1 MRDAV
6 VEEIRSRADLVD
18 ICGEFM
24 PLKRVGKTVRGP
36 CPLHGGD
43 DPNFSIDPE
52 RQIFK
57 CFVCDEGGD
66 VFSFVMKHLGHDFP
80 DAVRWIGERVG
91 VQVPERGEERGE
103 DPHAPLREAAAFAEE
118 WFAGNLADPDRGAR
132 ARAYLEGR
140 GLEPDAAGEHGL
152 GYAPDAWRALRQ
164 AAREHGLE
172 DDQLLE
178 AGLLATS
185 ERADEPY
192 DRFRDRLTFA
202 IRDLRGRAIG
212 FGGRD
217 LSGDDEA
224 PKYINS
230 PDSPI
235 FTKGRTLY
243 GLERARHAIRK
254 HERALVVEGY
264 MDAIAL
270 HDRGLQNAVAPLGT
284 ALTAEQ
290 AETIV
295 RYARSV
301 FLLYDSD
308 APGLR
313 ATFKAADRVLEAGGH
328 PMVVTLPEGE
338 DPDSLVREEGVE
350 ALRGFLEDAV
360 DALERKLQILERKG
374 YLETIEGRRRAVDG
388 LLSTLRAVE
397 DPALRDLYLD
407 RAAERLGVRRETI
420 VREVAS
426 ARRRE
431 RRRPRRRSRA
441 AGPGAPGGPP
451 GPDPGPAGPR
461 PGTAVGDR
469 SAERTLLLLFLREP
483 SMLDRALQAGLEG
496 ERFRSER
503 HRRIF
508 ARLREARESGEEPWP
523 PAEFPEEDRELVEEL
538 RADPTELVR
547 SDAIFEQALRR
558 ILYRPQLERMDEID
572 RELELADE
580 DQARELL
587 VEKHEL
593 AGELREAGVPLSFL
607 RRHT

>member
-24 PLKRVGKTVRGP
+24 SLKRVGKTVRGP

-57 CFVCDEGGD
+57 CFVCGEGGD

-103 DPHAPLREAAAFAEE
+103 DPHAPLREAAAFAAE
-118 WFAGNLADPDRGAR
+118 WFADNLADPDVGGR
-132 ARAYLEGR
+132 ARDYLEGR
-140 GLEPDAAGEHGL
+140 GIDPADREDHGL
-152 GYAPDAWRALRQ
+152 GYAPDSWRALRE
-164 AAREHGLE
+164 AAHDHGLE
-172 DDQLLE
+172 DDQLLG
-178 AGLLATS
+178 AGLLSTS

-202 IRDLRGRAIG
+202 IRDLRGRAVG

-270 HDRGLQNAVAPLGT
+270 HDHGLQNTVAPLGT

-290 AETIV
+290 AETLV

-308 APGLR
+308 EPGLR

-338 DPDSLVREEGVE
+338 DPDSLVRKEGVGT
-350 ALRGFLEDAV
+350 LRGYLEDAV
-360 DALERKLQILERKG
+360 DALERKLQILDRKG
-374 YLETIEGRRRAVDG
+374 YLESIEGRRRAVDG
-388 LLSTLRAVE
+388 LLSTLRAVA
-397 DPALRDLYLD
+397 DPSLRDLYLD
-407 RAAERLGVRRETI
+407 RTAERLGVRRETI
-420 VREVAS
+420 VKEVAKS
-426 ARRRE
+426 DRRR
-431 RRRPRRRSRA
+431 RRGPRRTGG
-441 AGPGAPGGPP
+441 GPGAPGGPP
-451 GPDPGPAGPR
+451 GPGPGRPGRR
-461 PGTAVGDR
+461 PGTGKGAGDR

-483 SMLDRALQAGLEG
+483 SMLDRALQEGLEAD
-496 ERFRSER
+496 RFRGDDR
-503 HRRIF
+503 AAVFRW
-508 ARLREARESGEEPWP
+508 LRKAREGDAEGWPPEDP
-523 PAEFPEEDRELVEEL
+523 PAEHRELVEEL

-558 ILYRPQLERMDEID
+558 LVYRPQLERLDEID

-580 DQARELL
+580 EQGRELI
-587 VEKHEL
+587 VEKQEL
-593 AGELREAGVPLSFL
+593 VRELRNAEVPVSFL
-607 RRHT
+607 RRYT

>member
-1 MRDAV
+1 M

-103 DPHAPLREAAAFAEE
+103 DPHAGLREATAFAAE
-118 WFAGNLADPDRGAR
+118 WFAENLADEERGRRARSYLRDRGVAPET
-132 ARAYLEGR
+132 AE
-140 GLEPDAAGEHGL
+140 EHGL
-152 GYAPDAWRALRQ
+152 GYAPDSWRALRE
-164 AAREHGLE
+164 AAHGHGLE
-172 DDQLLE
+172 DDTLLE
-178 AGLLATS
+178 AGLLSTS

-243 GLERARHAIRK
+243 ALERARHAIRK

-264 MDAIAL
+264 MDALAL
-270 HDRGLQNAVAPLGT
+270 HDHGLENTVAPLGT

-290 AETIV
+290 AETLV
-295 RYARSV
+295 RYARTV

-338 DPDSLVREEGVE
+338 DPDSLVRGEGVG
-350 ALRGFLEDAV
+350 ALREYLEDAV

-374 YLETIEGRRRAVDG
+374 YLETIEGRRRAIDG

-407 RAAERLGVRRETI
+407 RAADRLGLRRETV
-420 VREVAS
+420 VREVAR
-426 ARRRE
+426 ARRRRE
-431 RRRPRRRSRA
+431 RRPGGR
-441 AGPGAPGGPP
+441 GPGAPDAPP
-451 GPDPGPAGPR
+451 VPRSGR
-461 PGTAVGDR
+461 PGDGPGGAGDR
-469 SAERTLLLLFLREP
+469 SAGRTLLLLFLREP
-483 SMLDRALQAGLEG
+483 SMLDRAVRAGLE
-496 ERFRSER
+496 EDRFRNEEHAR
-503 HRRIF
+503 VF
-508 ARLREARESGEEPWP
+508 ALLRDAREADGESWP
-523 PAEFPEEDRELVEEL
+523 PGDIPEEDRELVEEL

-558 ILYRPQLERMDEID
+558 VLYRPQLERLDEID
-572 RELELADE
+572 REMELADE
-580 DQARELL
+580 EQARDLL